1 MWPFGGRFFPGTNLQ
16 DLNLDWIV
24 QRVRDLSRGII
35 APFINSANLHW
46 MVWDTDAETF
56 VDSGVSA
63 AGEGTGPQGE
73 PGKSPII
80 GGNGDWYVWDPE
92 TSAYVDSGV
101 HAQGDV
107 GPVGPVGPQGE
118 TGPQGPRGAGS
129 NQNILDNA
137 VFLPAFLVNQRGQS
151 VYSGGGYTFDRW
163 RLNGNTASGCTV
175 TISDAGVRIQN
186 AGAGSNWL
194 NQPFESQLPAGV
206 YTLSILTT
214 AVSGNSR
221 IELLDASNRVV
232 GTAANISGPGLTEHT
247 ITIGNT
253 AVRFAI
259 FLEAGADITVTA
271 AKIEPGNE
279 QTLAYS
285 DSSNNWYLSENPSPA
300 VEWAKCRRYFQK
312 LTVKGA
318 IYGYSIANVLAY
330 THNQV
335 NLTLRLGMRVPAGN
349 AVAVTYSSLSDIVL
363 TQLRIADGVPLTNI
377 SSARVTDSGD
387 VVMLLT
393 TADNALTAGAAYNAA
408 ILGSSDGFI
417 AFSTEP

>member
-35 APFINSANLHW
+35 APFINSVNNHW

-80 GGNGDWYVWDPE
+80 GSNGNWYVWDTD

-101 HAQGDV
+101 HAQGEA
-107 GPVGPVGPQGE
+107 GPAGPTGPQGE

-129 NQNILDNA
+129 TPNILDNA
-137 VFLPAFLVNQRGQS
+137 VFLPAYLVNQRGQT
-151 VYSGGGYTFDRW
+151 VYSGANYTFDRW
-163 RLNGNTASGCTV
+163 RLNGSTSSSCTV
-175 TISDAGVRIQN
+175 TIGESGVRIQN
-186 AGAGSNWL
+186 AGSGSNWL
-194 NQPFESQLPAGV
+194 NQPFESPLLAGT

-214 AVSGNSR
+214 AVSGNVR
-221 IELLDASNRVV
+221 IELLDASTRIV
-232 GTAANISGPGLTEHT
+232 GTAATFSAPGLTKHT
-247 ITIGNT
+247 ITIDGT
-253 AVRFAI
+253 AVKFAI
-259 FLEAGADITVTA
+259 LLESGADVTVTA
-271 AKIEPGNE
+271 VKIEPGNE
-279 QTLAYS
+279 QTLAYN
-285 DSSNNWYLSENPSPA
+285 DNDNWYLMENPSPA
-300 VEWAKCRRYFQK
+300 LEWSKCRRYYQK

-318 IYGYSIANVLAY
+318 TIGYSIANVLAY
-330 THNQV
+330 THNQA

-349 AVAVTYSSLSDIVL
+349 AVTVSYSSLSDIVL
-363 TQLRIADGVPLTNI
+363 AALRISDGVPITNI

-393 TADNALTAGAAYNAA
+393 TADNTLTAGAAYNAA
-408 ILGSSDGFI
+408 ILGGNDGYI